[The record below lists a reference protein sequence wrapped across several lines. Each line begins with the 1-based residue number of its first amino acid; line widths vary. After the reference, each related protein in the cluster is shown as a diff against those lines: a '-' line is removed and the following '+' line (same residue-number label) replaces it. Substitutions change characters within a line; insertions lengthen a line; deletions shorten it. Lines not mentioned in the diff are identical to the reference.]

1 MSTSSPPESE
11 PSSPGPERAAA
22 SGTLSADHP
31 NLKLAATRLQRV
43 QWVWAGLF
51 AGMAVLTW
59 TVIGQTYPLA
69 ALPWLVA
76 AGLLA
81 TMLQPAFLALTALL
95 WVLSLIVLIPGM
107 GLVFGPDPISE
118 IFAGGTIETLG
129 RAAVRVVLAIVAWNQ
144 FIFYRMLY
152 GTEGTVGLPED
163 QPHIPE
169 VVTNRADSLA
179 SISALLGGA
188 ASIMALTSIGIGT
201 TPAGHSLV
209 QLAYHGSIFALG
221 FGLGAAFSPTS
232 KRRWALIGTFLGVL
246 GFLISVAAGRLILA

>member
-1 MSTSSPPESE
+1 MSTSSPPEAE
-11 PSSPGPERAAA
+11 PSSQGPARVTDAR
-22 SGTLSADHP
+22 TLSPEHP

-43 QWVWAGLF
+43 QWIWAGLF
-51 AGMAVLTW
+51 AGMAVLSW
-59 TVIGQTYPLA
+59 TVIGQSYPLA

-81 TMLQPAFLALTALL
+81 TILQPAFLALASLL

-107 GLVFGPDPISE
+107 GLVFGPDPISQL
-118 IFAGGTIETLG
+118 FAGGAIETLG
-129 RAAVRVVLAIVAWNQ
+129 RAAVRVVLAVVAWNQ

-169 VVTNRADSLA
+169 VVTNRANGLA
-179 SISALLGGA
+179 SISAVLGGG
-188 ASIMALTSIGIGT
+188 ASIMALASIGLAT
-201 TPAGHSLV
+201 NAAGHSLV

-232 KRRWALIGTFLGVL
+232 NRRWALIGTFLGVL